1 MKRILAALLGII
13 VFAPGVLVA
22 HEGEDHMKHNKVMG
36 TVASVDTEK
45 GRLEIKMKDGKS
57 ETITCDKSTKVMMG
71 DKPAAMGDV
80 KVGAR
85 VVVMT
90 MDHSGMKM
98 AMEVRLPA
106 PKVEPASAK

>member
-22 HEGEDHMKHNKVMG
+22 HEGEDHMKGSKIMG

-57 ETITCDKSTKVMMG
+57 ETIILDKSTKVMKG
-71 DKPAAMGDV
+71 DKAAAIGDV
-80 KVGAR
+80 TIGAR
-85 VVVMT
+85 VVVTT
-90 MDHSGMKM
+90 MDHSGTKM

-106 PKVEPASAK
+106 TKTEPAPAK